1 MQASMI
7 PVFIFIGKL
16 LIVFLTLGFNLSN
29 FQTLFMKNKSNLL
42 LFALLV
48 IATSVFAGVSARVN
62 APKPLK
68 ILVFFETKG
77 YYHSSIPVAVAAIQ
91 KLGKANNMQIDTTS
105 ESATFLQPNLD
116 TYHAIV
122 FMSTTGDVFN
132 DQEQAAFKKYINNG
146 GGFVGIHAAT
156 DTEYGWP
163 WYNQLVGG
171 YFKSHPNQQEAVINV
186 LDGKHASTKHLPAQ
200 WKRFDE
206 WYNFKDMQPGLHIL
220 INIDEKS
227 YEGGEMGASHPMAW
241 YHKFDG
247 GKAFYTELGH
257 TNESYEDPL
266 FLIHILGGIQYAAK

>member
-1 MQASMI
+1 MAASMI
-7 PVFIFIGKL
+7 PVFIFISKL

-42 LFALLV
+42 LVALLV
-48 IATSVFAGVSARVN
+48 IAAFASATVKT
-62 APKPLK
+62 PKQVK

-77 YYHSSIPVAVAAIQ
+77 FYHSSIPVAVAALQ
-91 KLGKANNMQIDTTS
+91 KLGQSNNMLVDTTS
-105 ESATFLQPNLD
+105 LSETFLQDNLQD
-116 TYHAIV
+116 YNAVV

-132 DQEQAAFKKYINNG
+132 EAEQAAFKKYINNG

-171 YFKSHPNQQEAVINV
+171 YFKSHPKQQEAVLNV
-186 LDGKHASTKHLPAQ
+186 VDVNHKSTKHLPAQ

-220 INIDEKS
+220 MTIDEKS
-227 YEGGEMGASHPMAW
+227 YQGGEMGELHPMAW

-257 TNESYEDPL
+257 TNESYADPL
-266 FLIHILGGIQYAAK
+266 FLSHILGGIRYAAK

>member
-1 MQASMI
+1 
-7 PVFIFIGKL
+7 
-16 LIVFLTLGFNLSN
+16 
-29 FQTLFMKNKSNLL
+29 MKNKSNLL
-42 LFALLV
+42 RLAFLFMALG
-48 IATSVFAGVSARVN
+48 IFGAVFAAVN
-62 APKPLK
+62 PPKQVK

-77 YYHSSIPVAVAAIQ
+77 FYHSSIPVAVAALQ
-91 KLGKANNMQIDTTS
+91 KLGQSNNMLVDTTS
-105 ESATFLQPNLD
+105 ESATFLQPDLEK
-116 TYHAIV
+116 YGAIV

-132 DQEQAAFKKYINNG
+132 EAEQEAFKKYINNG

-171 YFKSHPNQQEAVINV
+171 YFKSHPRQQEAVLNV
-186 LDGKHASTKHLPAQ
+186 VDGNHKSTKHLPVQ

-227 YEGGEMGASHPMAW
+227 YEGGEMGDSHPMAW

-257 TNESYEDPL
+257 TNESFSDPL
-266 FLIHILGGIQYAAK
+266 FLLHILGGIQYAAK

>member
-1 MQASMI
+1 M
-7 PVFIFIGKL
+7 L
-16 LIVFLTLGFNLSN
+16 C
-29 FQTLFMKNKSNLL
+29 MKNKANLL
-42 LFALLV
+42 LMALLV
-48 IATSVFAGVSARVN
+48 IATGVSADVSVRVN

-68 ILVFFETKG
+68 ILVYFETKEF
-77 YYHSSIPVAVAAIQ
+77 YHTSMPVAVAALQ
-91 KLGKANNMQIDTTS
+91 KLGRDNNIAVDTS
-105 ESATFLQPNLD
+105 SRSATFLQENLS

-132 DQEQAAFKKYINNG
+132 EAQQEAFKKYINNG

-171 YFKSHPNQQEAVINV
+171 YFKVHPKPQEAVLQI
-186 LDGKHASTKHLPAQ
+186 LDRNHPATKHLPSQ

-227 YEGGEMGASHPMAW
+227 YEGGDMGASHPMAW
-241 YHKFDG
+241 CHKFDG
-247 GKAFYTELGH
+247 GKAFYTAFGH
-257 TNESYEDPL
+257 ADESFAEPL
-266 FLIHILGGIQYAAK
+266 FLQHILGGIKYAAK

>member
-1 MQASMI
+1 MI
-7 PVFIFIGKL
+7 PVFIFIGQL

-42 LFALLV
+42 LVALLV
-48 IATSVFAGVSARVN
+48 IAAFASATVKT
-62 APKPLK
+62 PKQVK

-77 YYHSSIPVAVAAIQ
+77 FYHSSIPIAVAALQ
-91 KLGKANNMQIDTTS
+91 KLGQANNMLVDTTS
-105 ESATFLQPNLD
+105 ESATFLQPDLD
-116 TYHAIV
+116 TYNAIV

-132 DQEQAAFKKYINNG
+132 DDEQAAFKKYINNG

-163 WYNQLVGG
+163 WYNHLVGG
-171 YFKSHPNQQEAVINV
+171 YFKSHPKQQEAVLNV
-186 LDGKHASTKHLPAQ
+186 LDGNHKSTKHLPAQ

-220 INIDEKS
+220 MTIDEKS

-257 TNESYEDPL
+257 TNESYADPL

>member
-1 MQASMI
+1 MAASMI
-7 PVFIFIGKL
+7 PVFIFISKL

-42 LFALLV
+42 RIAFLFIALCVEGAVL
-48 IATSVFAGVSARVN
+48 ASVN
-62 APKPLK
+62 PPKQVK

-77 YYHSSIPVAVAAIQ
+77 FYHSSIPVAVAALQ
-91 KLGKANNMQIDTTS
+91 KLGQSNNMLVDTTS
-105 ESATFLQPNLD
+105 ESATFLQPDLQK
-116 TYHAIV
+116 YGAIV

-132 DQEQAAFKKYINNG
+132 EAEQDAFKKYINNG

-171 YFKSHPNQQEAVINV
+171 YFKSHPRQQEAVLNV
-186 LDGKHASTKHLPAQ
+186 VDGNHKSTKHLPAQ

-257 TNESYEDPL
+257 TNESFSDPL
-266 FLIHILGGIQYAAK
+266 FLFHILGGIQYASK

>member
-1 MQASMI
+1 M
-7 PVFIFIGKL
+7 L
-16 LIVFLTLGFNLSN
+16 C
-29 FQTLFMKNKSNLL
+29 MKNKANLL
-42 LFALLV
+42 LIALLV
-48 IATSVFAGVSARVN
+48 IATGVLAGVSVRVN

-77 YYHSSIPVAVAAIQ
+77 FYHSSIPVAVAAIQ
-91 KLGKANNMQIDTTS
+91 KLGQANNMQVDTTS
-105 ESATFLQPNLD
+105 ESATFLQDNLS
-116 TYHAIV
+116 TYHAVV

-132 DQEQAAFKKYINNG
+132 EAEQVAFKKYINNG

-171 YFKSHPNQQEAVINV
+171 YFKSHPKQQEAVLNIVDANH
-186 LDGKHASTKHLPAQ
+186 KSTKHLPAQ

-220 INIDEKS
+220 INIDEKT
-227 YEGGEMGASHPMAW
+227 YEGGEMGDSHPMAW
-241 YHKFDG
+241 CHKFDG

-257 TNESYEDPL
+257 TNQSFADPVYL
-266 FLIHILGGIQYAAK
+266 KHILGGIRYAAK

>member
-1 MQASMI
+1 
-7 PVFIFIGKL
+7 
-16 LIVFLTLGFNLSN
+16 
-29 FQTLFMKNKSNLL
+29 MKNKSNLL
-42 LFALLV
+42 RIAFLFIALGIEGAVL
-48 IATSVFAGVSARVN
+48 ASVN
-62 APKPLK
+62 PPKQVK

-77 YYHSSIPVAVAAIQ
+77 FYHSSIPVAVAALQ
-91 KLGKANNMQIDTTS
+91 KLGQSNNMLVDTTS
-105 ESATFLQPNLD
+105 ESATFLQPDLQK
-116 TYHAIV
+116 YGAIV

-132 DQEQAAFKKYINNG
+132 EAEQDAFKKYINNG

-171 YFKSHPNQQEAVINV
+171 YFKSHPRQQEAVLNV
-186 LDGKHASTKHLPAQ
+186 VDGNHKSTKHLPAQ

-206 WYNFKDMQPGLHIL
+206 WYNFKDMQRGLHIL

-257 TNESYEDPL
+257 TNESFSDPL
-266 FLIHILGGIQYAAK
+266 FLFHILGGIQYASK

>member
-1 MQASMI
+1 
-7 PVFIFIGKL
+7 
-16 LIVFLTLGFNLSN
+16 
-29 FQTLFMKNKSNLL
+29 MKNKSNLL
-42 LFALLV
+42 RLAILV
-48 IATSVFAGVSARVN
+48 IMIAVSAAVS
-62 APKPLK
+62 ATVKSPKHVK

-77 YYHSSIPVAVAAIQ
+77 FYHSSIPVAVAALQ
-91 KLGKANNMQIDTTS
+91 KLGQSNNMLVDTTS
-105 ESATFLQPNLD
+105 LSETFLQDNLQD
-116 TYHAIV
+116 YNAVV

-132 DQEQAAFKKYINNG
+132 EAEQAAFKKYINNG

-171 YFKSHPNQQEAVINV
+171 YFKSHPKQQEAVLNV
-186 LDGKHASTKHLPAQ
+186 VDVNHKSTKHLPAQ

-220 INIDEKS
+220 MTIDEKS
-227 YEGGEMGASHPMAW
+227 YQGGEMGELHPMAW

-257 TNESYEDPL
+257 TNESYADPL
-266 FLIHILGGIQYAAK
+266 FLSHILGGIRYAAK